1 MESKWVTVREA
12 INRALDE
19 ELGRDRS
26 VIVLGE
32 EVARSGGAHQVTA
45 GLLAKYGNCRVMD
58 TPISEMCFTGFAVGA
73 SFLGLRPVVEF
84 MTWNFALQS
93 IDQIINSC
101 AKTRYMSG
109 GRISCPVVFRGP
121 NGYNPGYAAQH
132 TQDFSAYYGC
142 VPGLRVVSPYS
153 ARDHYGLTKAAIRD
167 ENPVVIL
174 ENESMYGDRF
184 AMFPEFA
191 TDFCQDLGRAVVER
205 PGRDV
210 TLVGASVAVKT
221 CLEAAEALES
231 SGVSCEVVSLVS
243 IRPLDRDG
251 VLSSVAKTRRAVV
264 VDFGWPAFG
273 IASEV
278 SALINEELFGWLLAP
293 VARVCGEDVP
303 TPYAANL
310 EALCFPTAEHVQRA
324 VRGCIRYSKN

>member
-1 MESKWVTVREA
+1 MDGWVTVSEV

-19 ELGRDRS
+19 ELCRDRN
-26 VIVLGE
+26 VILLGE
-32 EVARSGGAHQVTA
+32 EVAKSGGAHQVTR
-45 GLLAKYGNCRVMD
+45 GLLAKHGNFRVMD
-58 TPISEMCFTGFAVGA
+58 APISEMGFTGFAAGA
-73 SFLGLRPVVEF
+73 AFLGLRPVVEF

-93 IDQIINSC
+93 IDHIINSC

-109 GRISCPVVFRGP
+109 GRVSCPVVFRGP

-142 VPGLRVVSPYS
+142 VPGLKVVSPYS

-184 AMFPEFA
+184 EVFPEYA
-191 TDFCQDLGRAVVER
+191 TDYCQDLGRAVVER

-210 TLVGASVAVKT
+210 TLVGASIAVKT
-221 CLEAAEALES
+221 CLDAAEALAG
-231 SGVSCEVVSLVS
+231 SGISCEVVNLVA
-243 IRPLDRDG
+243 IRPLDRG
-251 VLSSVAKTRRAVV
+251 TVLSSVAKTRRAVV
-264 VDFGWPAFG
+264 VDFGWPAYG
-273 IASEV
+273 VASEV
-278 SALINEELFGWLLAP
+278 AAVVGEALFGRLLAP
-293 VARVCGEDVP
+293 VVRVCGEDVP

-310 EALCFPTAEHVQRA
+310 EALSFPTVAHVLRA
-324 VRGCIRYSKN
+324 VRSCTEYSES